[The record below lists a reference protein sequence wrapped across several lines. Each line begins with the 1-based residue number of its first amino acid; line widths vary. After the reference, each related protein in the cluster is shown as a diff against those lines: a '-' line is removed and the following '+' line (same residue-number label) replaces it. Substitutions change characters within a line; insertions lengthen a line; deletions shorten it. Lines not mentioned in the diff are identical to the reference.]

1 MTSHVLCMWGREQK
15 NNCITTK
22 WNQSVFKV
30 ELDSVLQVFF
40 IQLHI
45 KFAEIIENISCEMVD
60 VELNDIKLNFIK
72 SLNSL
77 CDSARILT
85 QRQNWS

>member
-15 NNCITTK
+15 TTALQQ
-22 WNQSVFKV
+22 NGIRVFFKV

-40 IQLHI
+40 IELHT
-45 KFAEIIENISCEMVD
+45 KFAEIIENISREMVD
-60 VELNDIKLNFIK
+60 VELNDIKFNFRK

-77 CDSARILT
+77 CNSALY
-85 QRQNWS
+85 

>member
-1 MTSHVLCMWGREQK
+1 MGQRTK

-40 IQLHI
+40 IELHT
-45 KFAEIIENISCEMVD
+45 KFAETIENISREMVD
-60 VELNDIKLNFIK
+60 VELNDIKLQKVIELVVRF
-72 SLNSL
+72 
-77 CDSARILT
+77 CPILI
-85 QRQNWS
+85 QSQNWN